1 MLHVK
6 NNNDWRFER
15 KFFISE
21 LNRYE
26 INNIVRYHPAM
37 FSEIFHGR
45 NVNNIYLDSYLLSN
59 FFKNVDGQSQRL
71 KVRVRWYGDLL
82 GAVKNPVLEFKI
94 RSGQLG
100 RKVSYKL
107 NNFTLDKNLTNECL
121 HRVFE
126 ESDIPEEI
134 KQFLREFDI
143 TLLNNYSR
151 NYFLSADKKFR
162 ITTDFNMRYV
172 KLVSHLHNNFINEIV
187 DSKNNILE
195 LKYDRESDACARK
208 ITNYFPFRMT
218 KSSKY
223 VTGIDSLFL

>member
-1 MLHVK
+1 MLQVK

-26 INNIVRYHPAM
+26 IKDIVKFHPAM
-37 FSEIFHGR
+37 FSEIYYGR
-45 NVNNIYLDSYLLSN
+45 NVNNIYLDSYSLTN

-82 GAVKNPVLEFKI
+82 GAIKSPVLEFKI

-107 NNFTLDKNLTNECL
+107 NNFTLDENLTNDFL
-121 HRVFE
+121 HHVFE
-126 ESDIPEEI
+126 ESDIPKEI
-134 KQFLREFDI
+134 KQFLREFNT
-143 TLLNNYSR
+143 TLLNSYSR
-151 NYFLSADKKFR
+151 KYFQSADKRFR
-162 ITTDFNMRYV
+162 ITTDFNMRYI
-172 KLVSHLHNNFINEIV
+172 KLISHLHNNYINELV
-187 DSKNNILE
+187 DYKNNILE
-195 LKYDRESDACARK
+195 LKYEKDIDDYARK